1 MSRKSFA
8 VIGLGKFGHAVAVT
22 LAHLNCEVMVVDI
35 DEDKIADIAD
45 RVTYAMR
52 ADITEQGVLQ
62 KLGITNVDV
71 VVIAIADNLEASIMS
86 TIFAKEVGVPFVLVK
101 AMSELH
107 ARILKKIGADKI
119 VFPEAEM
126 GARVARNL
134 ISGGFMDFF
143 ELSPKFSMVEMAIPY
158 EWVGKSLIEL
168 NLRDKY
174 GVNVVGVKEDDE
186 VRVNIDPQIPLK
198 DGWSMILV
206 GENEGLEGIYI

>member
-158 EWVGKSLIEL
+158 EWIGKSLIEL

-198 DGWSMILV
+198 EGWSMILV

>member
-52 ADITEQGVLQ
+52 ADITEQGVLK

-158 EWVGKSLIEL
+158 EWIGKSLIEL

-198 DGWSMILV
+198 EGWSMILV